1 MPQPSSS
8 LATLRPELSAAFQE
22 FDLEANRRGYIG
34 HRVLPVT
41 NVAVQSGTFGRI
53 PIEQLLQVRTTQ
65 RAPGSGYNR
74 GDWKFETSSYATKE
88 NGWEEPIDDR
98 EAKMYQHYID
108 AEMVST
114 ARAFDAV
121 LSNAERRVAAMVFN
135 PTTWT
140 GASLTTGIT
149 NEWDD
154 YVNATP
160 INDVN
165 AAVTKVWEGSGLWA
179 NALIINRHVFRNL
192 RMCEQVTERIASSGA
207 GSPTKQTDVTP
218 ALLAQVFDL
227 DFIIVADGAQNT
239 AAEGKTASISSVWSN
254 EYAMV
259 ARIATTNDFREPCLG
274 RTFHWAGDGSEVDG
288 RVESYRDE
296 TVRSDIIRVRHDT
309 DELILYKEAAH
320 LLSNVTT

>member
-8 LATLRPELSAAFQE
+8 LATQRPELAAAFQE

-41 NVAVQSGTFGRI
+41 NVGAQSGTFGKI
-53 PIEQLLQVRTTQ
+53 PIEQLLQTRETL

-74 GDWKFETSSYATKE
+74 GDWKFEVGSYATKE

-121 LSNAERRVAAMVFN
+121 LSNAERRVANLIFN
-135 PTTWT
+135 TTTWT
-140 GASLTTGIT
+140 GATLTTGVS

-154 YVNATP
+154 PLNATP
-160 INDVN
+160 INDV
-165 AAVTKVWEGSGLWA
+165 AAAALKVWELSGLHV

-192 RMCEQVTERIASSGA
+192 RVCDQITDKIASSGA
-207 GSPTKQTDVTP
+207 GSPVKARDINT
-218 ALLAQVFDL
+218 AILAQVFDL
-227 DFIIVADGAQNT
+227 DYIIVADGAQNT
-239 AAEGKTASISSVWSN
+239 AEEGKAASISSIWSN

-259 ARIATTNDFREPCLG
+259 ARIATTQDFREPCLG
-274 RTFHWAGDGSEVDG
+274 RTFHWAGDGSDIDG

-296 TVRSDIIRVRHDT
+296 SRRSDIIRVRHDT
-309 DELILYKEAAH
+309 DEVVLYKEAGH
-320 LLSNVTT
+320 LLSNITT